1 MSGERP
7 THGPLREVS
16 GGVDGGVCAATECI
30 VETGEP
36 AEVIVRVAEER
47 MPDVLVL
54 GAQPPTILSNHLGWS
69 TAYRVV
75 QGAPCPVLTIST
87 VLRRPDGANPPRK
100 QCVGI
105 EREVFGQPIFQ
116 AAGFGGD
123 QERR

>member
-1 MSGERP
+1 
-7 THGPLREVS
+7 
-16 GGVDGGVCAATECI
+16 
-30 VETGEP
+30 
-36 AEVIVRVAEER
+36 

-54 GAQPPTILSNHLGWS
+54 GAQPSAQPPTILSNHLGWS